1 MAETSRTT
9 SPPKD
14 KRTAGMNAGPAPA
27 RINWERLNIWFWR
40 LLALA
45 WLLNGLYAW
54 AVIIGVDP
62 SAARPFE
69 ARAATFQAVTI
80 YFAVVDL
87 LAATGLW
94 LLAPW
99 GAVVWLIAAVSR
111 IVMAF
116 AFPAAAGLAMP
127 AIAGLAVCI
136 ACFMAL
142 NWIAGRQS
150 ES

>member
-1 MAETSRTT
+1 MAGVSRSSSQQQDKTAAGINASPATS
-9 SPPKD
+9 
-14 KRTAGMNAGPAPA
+14 
-27 RINWERLNIWFWR
+27 RINWDLLNVWLWR
-40 LLALA
+40 LLAMA

-62 SAARPFE
+62 SATRLFE
-69 ARAATFQAVTI
+69 NRAVTFQAVTI

-116 AFPAAAGLAMP
+116 AFPAAAGLPVLAV
-127 AIAGLAVCI
+127 AGLFVCI
-136 ACFMAL
+136 ACFMVL

-150 ES
+150 DS

>member
-1 MAETSRTT
+1 MAEAPRST
-9 SPPKD
+9 SPQKD
-14 KRTAGMNAGPAPA
+14 KAAGLSASPAA
-27 RINWERLNIWFWR
+27 QRVNWEHINIWFWR

-45 WLLNGLYAW
+45 WLLNGLFAW
-54 AVIIGVDP
+54 AAIIGVDP
-62 SAARPFE
+62 SATRPFE

-80 YFAVVDL
+80 YFSVVDL

-116 AFPAAAGLAMP
+116 AFPAAAGLSLL
-127 AIAGLAVCI
+127 AIAGLAACI
-136 ACFMAL
+136 ACFMVL
-142 NWIAGRQS
+142 NWVAGRQS

>member
-1 MAETSRTT
+1 MADASR
-9 SPPKD
+9 SARPLQD
-14 KRTAGMNAGPAPA
+14 KTAAGIKASPAPS
-27 RINWERLNIWFWR
+27 RVNWEHLNIWFWR

-45 WLLNGLYAW
+45 WLLHGLYAW

-62 SAARPFE
+62 SATRPFE
-69 ARAATFQAVTI
+69 TRAATFQAVTI

-116 AFPAAAGLAMP
+116 AFPAAAGLSMLAV
-127 AIAGLAVCI
+127 AGLFVCI
-136 ACFMAL
+136 ACFMVL